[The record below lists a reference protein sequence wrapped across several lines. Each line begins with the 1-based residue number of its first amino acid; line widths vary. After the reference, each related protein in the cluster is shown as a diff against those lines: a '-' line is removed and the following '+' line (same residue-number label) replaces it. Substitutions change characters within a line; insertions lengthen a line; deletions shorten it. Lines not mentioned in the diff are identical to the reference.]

1 MKKIILITMLVS
13 SLFASNIKQ
22 PIAHFNSSGAVID
35 LLYKNGKIYSATD
48 ASTVD
53 IFDLKT
59 KKIIKKIHVDKIE
72 DFMGDLVDSKVFSV
86 DEIDGNILI
95 LSQSKKGFARVHLH
109 KNNKTELF
117 IDYKRG
123 LSIAKAKFINKNTIL
138 LALLGNELIS
148 FNIAERKQNWI
159 IKVSGAKFS
168 DFALNEKRTQV
179 VVADESGSM
188 QVHSTKDG
196 KKVLTL
202 EGQNLDNVFQVA
214 YKNNVVATAGQDR
227 RIAIYKEKSKVAYYK
242 KSTFLIYS
250 VGLSPSGKIAA
261 YASDENNNVT
271 LFSTV
276 TKSNLGK
283 FGGNK
288 MTLSNIVFINENEFL
303 VSSNDET
310 INLYSVK

>member
-1 MKKIILITMLVS
+1 MKKIILITILIS
-13 SLFASNIKQ
+13 SLFSSNIKQ
-22 PIAHFNSSGAVID
+22 PVAHFKASGGVID

-59 KKIIKKIHVDKIE
+59 KKIIKKIHVEKIE

-86 DEIDGNILI
+86 DEIDDKILI

-109 KNNKTELF
+109 KNNKTELL
-117 IDYKRG
+117 IDYKQD
-123 LSIAKAKFINKNTIL
+123 LSIAKAKFIDNNTIL

-148 FNIAERKQNWI
+148 FNIAKKKQNWI

-196 KKVLTL
+196 KRVLTL

-214 YKNNVVATAGQDR
+214 YKNNVVATA
-227 RIAIYKEKSKVAYYK
+227 
-242 KSTFLIYS
+242 
-250 VGLSPSGKIAA
+250 
-261 YASDENNNVT
+261 
-271 LFSTV
+271 
-276 TKSNLGK
+276 
-283 FGGNK
+283 
-288 MTLSNIVFINENEFL
+288 
-303 VSSNDET
+303 
-310 INLYSVK
+310 